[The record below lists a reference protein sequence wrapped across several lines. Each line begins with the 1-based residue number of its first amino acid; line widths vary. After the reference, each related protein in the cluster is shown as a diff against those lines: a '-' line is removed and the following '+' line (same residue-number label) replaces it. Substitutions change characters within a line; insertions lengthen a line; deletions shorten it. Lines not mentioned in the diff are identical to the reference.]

1 MLGLCVLL
9 RGVCSSTL
17 VDLALVV
24 DRVDDDQNSDRCKD
38 HCDGRSGDGEE
49 VAALDVHVTH
59 EVLLA
64 HGSQNEGQQDGR
76 KYPSLQPSMV
86 SVT

>member
-1 MLGLCVLL
+1 MSGCWGLCVLL

-49 VAALDVHVTH
+49 VAALDVHAAH

-64 HGSQNEGQQDGR
+64 HGSQNEGQQAGLRAIFIVKDR
-76 KYPSLQPSMV
+76 I
-86 SVT
+86 

>member
-9 RGVCSSTL
+9 RGVCSSTH

-49 VAALDVHVTH
+49 MCIRDRPLSTPSG
-59 EVLLA
+59 
-64 HGSQNEGQQDGR
+64 GSAEQVME
-76 KYPSLQPSMV
+76 KVSSLMAKIM
-86 SVT
+86 